1 MPADDSLQDFVKDVL
16 AAHDGAAEQTELVTA
31 TDGGAA
37 SGSGEAGGSRIGR
50 YRIIEPLGEG
60 GFGMVWRAEQ
70 TEPVRRE
77 VALKIIK
84 LGMDTKEVIARFE
97 QERQA
102 LAVMDHPGIAKVLD
116 AGTTPLGRPYFVME
130 LVRGQRL
137 TDYCDQR
144 RLATRERLRL
154 FIAVCHA
161 IQHAHQKGIIHR
173 DIKPSNILVTE
184 ADAGP
189 QPKVI
194 DFGIAKATTARLT
207 DHTLHTAVGA
217 FIGTPSYMSPEQA
230 DPGGL
235 DLDTR
240 TDIYSLG
247 VLLYELLTGRTP
259 LDFAALRGAGPEAI
273 RRVLRERDPVKPSTR
288 LRNLNEDEQ
297 TTVAR
302 ARAAAAPRL
311 AHQLR
316 GDLDWIV
323 MKAIEKDRTRRYDTA
338 AALAR
343 DLERHLERLPV
354 HARPPSTAYVV
365 KRFVQRHRGAVA
377 AAAAI
382 FVSLVAGLAVSVAMF
397 FREKDARARADTA
410 AAKSAQVA
418 RFLKDMLASV
428 GPSKAQGRDATMLR
442 EILDATAA
450 RLGTEL
456 RDQPEVEAELR
467 AVLGNTY
474 GDLEEFEASEKMLRE
489 ALRLRRA
496 TLAPGDPQL
505 AGAVFAHA
513 VALDLRDDLTG
524 ARAALQE
531 VIALRRAATVR
542 DDAALG
548 EALEFLAWLDY
559 REGDLE
565 TAEKNARESLALLRA
580 QGEAARSKLAS
591 ALSTLGSTLHKVA
604 RLREAEALHREELAV
619 RRAVHGASSLEAVTA
634 ANNLAQT
641 LVSAGKLDEAVR
653 LAREALALEHKLT
666 QKPFGGCTDALHK
679 ILGTVLEYRGDFPGA
694 VRELETALTAATAI
708 YGANHRYTNDKRG
721 RLIRL
726 LVLAGQLDAADAA
739 LHEARAVGGDA
750 ADNSIEA
757 AAARLALA
765 RGDLA
770 TAEREA
776 RADLERTRRET
787 RVPSVETASAQQ
799 VLAAIL
805 RTAGRV
811 SEAEPLAREA
821 VRILRPEENAGT
833 PLLVA
838 AQAELAAT
846 LRATRPDDADAASLE
861 KEVAAARARAWR
873 E

>member
-1 MPADDSLQDFVKDVL
+1 MPADDSLQDFVKEVL
-16 AAHDGAAEQTELVTA
+16 AAHDDAAGRTELVTA
-31 TDGGAA
+31 SEGSAA
-37 SGSGEAGGSRIGR
+37 GGSGEAAGAHLGR
-50 YRIIEPLGEG
+50 YRLLEPLGEG
-60 GFGMVWRAEQ
+60 GFGVVWRAEQ

-130 LVRGQRL
+130 LVRGPRL

-144 RLATRERLRL
+144 RLPTVARLRL

-173 DIKPSNILVTE
+173 DLKPSNILVAET
-184 ADAGP
+184 DAGP

-194 DFGIAKATTARLT
+194 DFGIAKATTGRLT
-207 DHTLHTAVGA
+207 EHTLHTAFGA

-240 TDIYSLG
+240 TDLYSLG

-259 LDFAALRGAGPEAI
+259 LDFTTLRGSGPEAV
-273 RRVLRERDPVKPSTR
+273 RRVLRERTPVKPSTR
-288 LRNLNEDEQ
+288 LRQLDAGEQ

-302 ARAAAAPRL
+302 ARAAEGPRL
-311 AHQLR
+311 VHQLR

-323 MKAIEKDRTRRYDTA
+323 MKALEKDRARRYDSA
-338 AALAR
+338 AAFAR
-343 DLERHLERLPV
+343 DLERHLERRPV
-354 HARPPSTAYVV
+354 HARPPSPAYVAR
-365 KRFVQRHRGAVA
+365 RFVQRHRGPVA
-377 AAAAI
+377 AAAA
-382 FVSLVAGLAVSVAMF
+382 VLLSLVAGLAVALALF
-397 FREKDARARADTA
+397 FREKDARAQADTA

-418 RFLKDMLASV
+418 RFLTDMLAAV
-428 GPSKAQGRDATMLR
+428 GPAKAQGRDTTMLR

-456 RDQPEVEAELR
+456 RGQPEVEAELR
-467 AVLGNTY
+467 TVLGNTY
-474 GDLEEFEASEKMLRE
+474 GDLGELAASEAMLRE

-496 TLAPGDPQL
+496 SLPPGDPRL
-505 AGAVFAHA
+505 AGALLAHA
-513 VALDLRDDLTG
+513 GALDLRDDLAG
-524 ARAALQE
+524 ARAALRE
-531 VIALRRAATVR
+531 VIALRRDTDPAS
-542 DDAALG
+542 LG

-565 TAEKNARESLALLRA
+565 AAERNAREALALLRA
-580 QGEAARSKLAS
+580 QGASARGRLAA
-591 ALSTLGSTLHKVA
+591 ALSTLGSTLHKTA
-604 RLREAEALHREELAV
+604 RLREAEALHREELAL
-619 RRAVHGASSLEAVTA
+619 RRALHGASSLDAVTA

-641 LVSAGKLDEAVR
+641 LVSLGKLDEATR
-653 LAREALALEHKLT
+653 LADEALALERKLT
-666 QKPFGGCTDALHK
+666 QKPAGACTDALHK
-679 ILGTVLEYRGDFPGA
+679 VLGTVREYRGDFPGA
-694 VRELETALTAATAI
+694 VRELETALAAATTL
-708 YGANHRYTNDKRG
+708 YGANHRFTNDKRG

-726 LVLAGQLDAADAA
+726 HVLAGQLEAAAAA
-739 LHEARAVGGDA
+739 LREARAVGGDA

-765 RGDLA
+765 QGDLA

-776 RADLERTRRET
+776 RADLARTRRET
-787 RVPSVETASAQQ
+787 RVPSVETAGALQQ
-799 VLAAIL
+799 LAAVL
-805 RTAGRV
+805 RTAGRAT
-811 SEAEPLAREA
+811 EAEPLAREA

-833 PLLVA
+833 PLLVT
-838 AQAELAAT
+838 AQAELAAV
-846 LRATRPDDADAASLE
+846 LRDTGAGAEAAALE
-861 KEVAAARARAWR
+861 KITAAARAGGWR
-873 E
+873 D